1 MSLVR
6 KAARPLLG
14 AVFIANGVDRLR
26 NADEAA
32 EQLKPVTEEVAS
44 IVPQAEAAAQNPKM
58 ANYVIAGVEIT
69 AGTALAIGK
78 FPRLSALALAKV
90 HALEAYAEY
99 RTASLETSDDVTA
112 QRKSLVKNLGI
123 LGGLGLASV
132 DLNGKPSLAW
142 RAEHIAKSSKK
153 KGARFGEKTVKRAE
167 GLGADASKALKSLEN
182 DAKKQFKAAEKKASQ
197 TARSA
202 AKKAEKAAN
211 TTKKRVS

>member
-1 MSLVR
+1 M
-6 KAARPLLG
+6 
-14 AVFIANGVDRLR
+14 DRLR

-69 AGTALAIGK
+69 GTALAIGK